1 LLKVKINKDIE
12 EKIEKFV
19 KDMTIEEKV
28 SMCHGNG
35 LFGTAAVDRLNIPRL
50 IMSDGPMGV
59 RKDYYNDNWTDID
72 NNDDFVTYF
81 PCYAALASTWN
92 EELSFE
98 VGHALG
104 EEARGRGKDVI
115 LAPGINIVRTPVCG
129 RNYEYMSEDPYLIS
143 KLAVPF
149 VKGVQENDVAACVK
163 HFAVNNQEYNRLSI
177 NVEVDDRALNEI
189 YFPGFKAAVQE
200 GGTYTIMG
208 AYNKFRGTHCSHND
222 FLLNKV
228 LKKDWNFD
236 GVVISDWGA
245 VHDTNEAANNGLEIE
260 MHVQNNFDEYFMANP
275 LIKKL
280 KSGEIKEEVINEKV
294 ERILKLMFKI
304 KMFESERAKG
314 AYNTAE
320 HRNIALKVA
329 EESIVL
335 LKNEGNKLPLKDNK
349 IKSIAVIG
357 ENARNLHSG
366 GGDSAQIKALYEIS
380 PLMGI
385 KMRLGGNTK
394 ITYSKGYSENEEN
407 REALIMEAV
416 EAARNAEVPII
427 IGGLTHADDTE
438 GHDREDIKLPYGQDE
453 LIKRV
458 LEVNKNTIVVI
469 LSGSPVGME
478 SWIDK
483 APAVL
488 QTWYGGMEGGYALAE
503 VLFGDINP
511 SGKLPVTFPKKL
523 KDSPAHSIGEFP
535 GETNVEYKEGIF
547 VGYRHFDT
555 RDIEPLFC
563 FGHGLSYTTFK
574 YSNLK
579 VATKK
584 SGQDIKVKVSF
595 SVKNNGEIEGDE
607 VAQLYISDLDSSL
620 PRPLKELKAFKKI
633 NLKAG
638 EKKEIE
644 FQLDKTALSFY
655 NNVANSWIYEAGK
668 FEVLVGASSRDIK
681 LKETFEVNESF
692 KF

>member
-1 LLKVKINKDIE
+1 
-12 EKIEKFV
+12 
-19 KDMTIEEKV
+19 
-28 SMCHGNG
+28 
-35 LFGTAAVDRLNIPRL
+35 
-50 IMSDGPMGV
+50 
-59 RKDYYNDNWTDID
+59 
-72 NNDDFVTYF
+72 
-81 PCYAALASTWN
+81 
-92 EELSFE
+92 
-98 VGHALG
+98 
-104 EEARGRGKDVI
+104 
-115 LAPGINIVRTPVCG
+115 
-129 RNYEYMSEDPYLIS
+129 
-143 KLAVPF
+143 
-149 VKGVQENDVAACVK
+149 
-163 HFAVNNQEYNRLSI
+163 
-177 NVEVDDRALNEI
+177 
-189 YFPGFKAAVQE
+189 
-200 GGTYTIMG
+200 MG

-245 VHDTNEAANNGLEIE
+245 VHDTNEAAHNGLEIE
-260 MHVQNNFDEYFMANP
+260 MHVRNNFDEYFMANP

-280 KSGEIKEEVINEKV
+280 KIGEIKEEVINEKV

-304 KMFESERAKG
+304 KMFESERARG

-335 LKNEGNKLPLKDNK
+335 LKNEGNKLPLNDNK
-349 IKSIAVIG
+349 IKSITVIG

-427 IGGLTHADDTE
+427 IGGLTHTDDTE

-488 QTWYGGMEGGYALAE
+488 QTWYCGMEGGYALAE

-523 KDSPAHSIGEFP
+523 KDSPAHNIGEFP

-692 KF
+692 KY